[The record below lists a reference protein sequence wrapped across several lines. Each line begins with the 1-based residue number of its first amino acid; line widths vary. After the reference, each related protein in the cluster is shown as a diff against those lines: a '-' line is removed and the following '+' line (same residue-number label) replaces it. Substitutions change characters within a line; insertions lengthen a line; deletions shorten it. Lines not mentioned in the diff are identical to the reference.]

1 MPYPC
6 RFPYDWLD
14 ASPDDSVPILQKKWR
29 EATGKRRAEAQPL
42 RIAFDELKKPL
53 TRLSYDVLL
62 VTDAARPT
70 DVTGLVA
77 QLGRP
82 VFLPERAEPPPI
94 TLALTDLAG
103 DATDLY
109 QPIQPRDMPITGSK
123 RFAALPPD
131 VLDIP
136 FDR

>member
-1 MPYPC
+1 MPYPS

-14 ASPDDSVPILQKKWR
+14 ASPDDNVPTLQRKWGQ
-29 EATGKRRAEAQPL
+29 ATVKRRAEAQHV
-42 RIAFDELKKPL
+42 RVAFDELKKPL

-62 VTDAARPT
+62 VTDAVRPA
-70 DVTGLVA
+70 DVTDLVA
-77 QLGRP
+77 QLGRLI
-82 VFLPERAEPPPI
+82 FLPERAEPPPI

-103 DATDLY
+103 DASDFCR
-109 QPIQPRDMPITGSK
+109 PIPPRDMPITGSK